1 MAAEFDG
8 DVRRFRSVAAQ
19 SLRRTLKMRIPADE
33 PARTSFENFA
43 LVLSMAP
50 SLARWSASE
59 KRDLRAIIRAKL
71 GRDEMRYLHLLQRH
85 DRLREVLVELGSKE

>member
-1 MAAEFDG
+1 
-8 DVRRFRSVAAQ
+8 
-19 SLRRTLKMRIPADE
+19 LKMRIPADE
-33 PARTSFENFA
+33 PSRTSFENFA

-50 SLARWSASE
+50 GLARWSASE